1 MSRPAPTES
10 VLLRGAAGA
19 IDALIDTPA
28 EVRGLAVVCHP
39 HPLYGGANTNK
50 VAHTVARALRDLGY
64 AVVRP
69 NFRGVGKSEG
79 KHDHGN
85 GETEDILSVI
95 GWAQSRWGSL
105 PLALGGF
112 SFGAYVQCRVACR
125 LADGL
130 TPVERLALVGMAAG
144 RAADGAR
151 QYDTPP
157 LPDKLSSLIV
167 HGEQDDTVPLTNVL
181 DWARPQ
187 EQPVVV
193 IPGADHFFH
202 GKLHLIRNLIARTWA
217 PL

>member
-79 KHDHGN
+79 THDHGN

>member
-79 KHDHGN
+79 AHDHGN

-187 EQPVVV
+187 ELPVVV